1 MDIMIWVSVATGV
14 AGYVLGILVG
24 RNFKKITEE

>member
-1 MDIMIWVSVATGV
+1 MDIMIWVSVAIGV

-24 RNFKKITEE
+24 RNYKKFTEE